1 MTQPQAALWQSA
13 LEKHTPALFGDISK
27 VRENVLTEGA
37 LSLKVKTLM
46 TMLCDALLAHSDGVA
61 AIAARARAAGAT
73 DAEIAETIGV
83 AFIMGGMP
91 GLVTGANAFR
101 D

>member
-1 MTQPQAALWQSA
+1 MTQPQAAPWQSA
-13 LEKHTPALFGDISK
+13 LEKHAPALFGDISN
-27 VRENVLTEGA
+27 VRETVLTEGA

-46 TMLCDALLAHSDGVA
+46 NMLCDALLAHPDGVA
-61 AIAARARAAGAT
+61 AIANRARAAGAT